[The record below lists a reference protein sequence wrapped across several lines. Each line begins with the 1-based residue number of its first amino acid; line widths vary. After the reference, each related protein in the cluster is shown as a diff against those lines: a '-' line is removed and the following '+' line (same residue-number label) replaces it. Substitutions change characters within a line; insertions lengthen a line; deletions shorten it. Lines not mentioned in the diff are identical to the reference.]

1 MKRMPEWSTMTFR
14 ERCIT
19 VVIFVPVFCLGKA
32 ISYAAGR
39 SQLKKQSV

>member
-1 MKRMPEWSTMTFR
+1 MSGFGWRKMTFGQKVL
-14 ERCIT
+14 T
-19 VVIFVPVFCLGKA
+19 VILFVPVFCLGKA